1 MGRKIQIVAEE
12 HIPDGDQD
20 QIADLEQIDE
30 NEEVDEI
37 LKRLMPVLPSFS
49 GKDFEI
55 WAMKMEGLLGSVDLW
70 KFVQNG
76 YEDPAQKRKDKI
88 TLYLVSSALDNDI
101 LSDVLYEFGE
111 IEKAKMFW
119 DILEMKFSVRRSKI
133 AEAKIN
139 NITAVENSECIVSLV
154 TEIKTRN
161 DCIEIAMIDDESV
174 YVAYCD
180 NENENL
186 VEEGLFEGETY
197 EVRFDKDNLSHE
209 EWSNL
214 MHEKHFID
222 ELLFGEKN
230 DRLACTNQ
238 VEDNF
243 IVAEKEGEEEKNQ
256 KALLEEKNENSKNCF
271 DILMN
276 VFECADYITD
286 TKFESMDI
294 EDEDS
299 EVEEIFMKWS
309 PEEIKF
315 YYELKLQES
324 IEQDIDDCIQKWEH
338 HIYVELEAFVNIKD
352 KCSQEYAKAL
362 RTKNHNQKS
371 NFKMSKNK
379 VKRVVKQNRV
389 KMKHIWSSKS
399 RKKLHL
405 HHYLT
410 SRKVKMKLLICKP
423 S

>member
-49 GKDFEI
+49 GKDFET

-76 YEDPAQKRKDKI
+76 YEDPAQKIKDKI

-119 DILEMKFSVRRSKI
+119 DILEMKFSVRGSKI

-161 DCIEIAMIDDESV
+161 DCIEISMIDDESV

-197 EVRFDKDNLSHE
+197 EVRFDKTIY
-209 EWSNL
+209 L
-214 MHEKHFID
+214 M
-222 ELLFGEKN
+222 
-230 DRLACTNQ
+230 
-238 VEDNF
+238 
-243 IVAEKEGEEEKNQ
+243 
-256 KALLEEKNENSKNCF
+256 
-271 DILMN
+271 
-276 VFECADYITD
+276 
-286 TKFESMDI
+286 
-294 EDEDS
+294 
-299 EVEEIFMKWS
+299 
-309 PEEIKF
+309 
-315 YYELKLQES
+315 
-324 IEQDIDDCIQKWEH
+324 
-338 HIYVELEAFVNIKD
+338 
-352 KCSQEYAKAL
+352 
-362 RTKNHNQKS
+362 KS
-371 NFKMSKNK
+371 G
-379 VKRVVKQNRV
+379 Q
-389 KMKHIWSSKS
+389 
-399 RKKLHL
+399 
-405 HHYLT
+405 T
-410 SRKVKMKLLICKP
+410 
-423 S
+423 